1 MIGKLERVDFNK
13 KKGEVV
19 IENEGSFTTLSIYFS
34 EMPLALSVGAVIEFE
49 LKRSEKGIQY
59 VDLLN

>member
-13 KKGEVV
+13 KNGAVV
-19 IENEGSFTTLSIYFS
+19 IENEGSLTTLIIYFS
-34 EMPLALSVGAVIEFE
+34 EMPLALSVGTLIEFE
-49 LKRSEKGIQY
+49 LKKTLRVSNM